1 MFPGYSIRAV
11 TNGVHAPT
19 WTHPA
24 FARLFDSV
32 APNWCHDPH
41 ELVAADQLSDAAV
54 WSAHEEAKGA
64 LLSTVRALTGVEM
77 TPDRPLIAFSRRMT
91 GYKRPDLLFA
101 DVERLRAIHR
111 CRPFQVVFAGK
122 AHPDDDVGKGLIRSI
137 HDHMRRLQGEIAM
150 AFLPNYDMALA
161 KALVAGADVWLN
173 NPQPPL
179 EASGTSGMKAALN
192 GVLNLSVL
200 DGWWIEAWIEGVTGW
215 AIGGVGGK
223 DGDHGRLLLDK
234 LESAVLPLYYDD
246 RGRWIWMMK
255 EAISKIGPRF
265 NSQRM
270 MRRYASEAYL
280 R

>member
-1 MFPGYSIRAV
+1 RERCVFTTHTPVEAGHDHFAYEDAARLLGDFIEMDQLKLLAGPTDLNMTRLALNLSGYVNGVAARHAETARRMFPGYSIRAV

-64 LLSTVRALTGVEM
+64 LLSTVRALTGVQM
-77 TPDRPLIAFSRRMT
+77 APDRPLIAFSRRMT

-111 CRPFQVVFAGK
+111 RRPFQVVFAGK

-137 HDHMRRLQGEIAM
+137 HDHM
-150 AFLPNYDMALA
+150 
-161 KALVAGADVWLN
+161 
-173 NPQPPL
+173 
-179 EASGTSGMKAALN
+179 
-192 GVLNLSVL
+192 
-200 DGWWIEAWIEGVTGW
+200 
-215 AIGGVGGK
+215 
-223 DGDHGRLLLDK
+223 
-234 LESAVLPLYYDD
+234 
-246 RGRWIWMMK
+246 
-255 EAISKIGPRF
+255 
-265 NSQRM
+265 
-270 MRRYASEAYL
+270 
-280 R
+280 